1 MGWCLGLEVHA
12 LRGSAPV
19 RSSAARA
26 ALGLTGN
33 TPHKACTYLSQPP
46 ILRHTR
52 QTYCP
57 VSTMRPLLP
66 VTLILLLAACGDGES
81 LLPPDARLPDGGRY
95 RGEVVNGLL
104 QGEGR
109 IDYPNGSWYA
119 GSFKDGQWHGQ
130 GEWHGQNGE
139 VYRGQFAEGLFQGLG
154 DLTTPGSHYAGTFS
168 HGRRDGEGTLKQA
181 DQTYRGQFK
190 DDQYEGA
197 GELELA
203 DGSRYQG
210 LFAKGKPNGAGVR
223 SDASG
228 NQFSGRFVDGLL
240 QGSGTY
246 DSVDGEQYIGEF
258 KDNRLEGRGR
268 YESAEGDVWIG
279 EFKDGSLVGEG
290 ELLGSDGSHY
300 KGGFVDWHFSGQ
312 GSLQLADGSQYIGT
326 FENDAYH
333 GKGRLTLSNGK
344 VEGGT
349 WVNGVRVR
357 DEKGTLLPDPLDLT
371 LLNQGRLLEDAL
383 ARVPPTAPAI
393 QLYSLVVA
401 GDGQQSVFL
410 READYVSN
418 MLKVRFGARGQVTL
432 VNHRD
437 HMASR
442 PMATRENLTRA
453 ARTLAE
459 RSGPE
464 DLVFIYLTSHG
475 SRDHQLVLDQPRL
488 QLADLSADELASA
501 LAPLKERDKVI
512 VISACYSG
520 GYIAPLKDDRTVIMT
535 AARADRVSFGC
546 SEEADFTY
554 FGDALFAEALNQTD
568 DLKQA
573 FELARASVAERERK
587 DGFEASEPQLWAP
600 PAVLA
605 HWQHLRR
612 QQAEEALRNAAQ
624 ATVEQ
629 QEKKP
634 GNH

>member
-1 MGWCLGLEVHA
+1 
-12 LRGSAPV
+12 
-19 RSSAARA
+19 
-26 ALGLTGN
+26 
-33 TPHKACTYLSQPP
+33 
-46 ILRHTR
+46 
-52 QTYCP
+52 
-57 VSTMRPLLP
+57 MRPLLP
-66 VTLILLLAACGDGES
+66 FALTLLLAACGDGEALS
-81 LLPPDARLPDGGRY
+81 PPDARLPDGGRY
-95 RGEVVNGLL
+95 RGQVVDGLL

-119 GSFKDGQWHGQ
+119 GDFKDGQWHGQ
-130 GEWHGQNGE
+130 GEWHGSNGE
-139 VYRGQFAEGLFQGLG
+139 VYRGQFAAGLFQGLG

-168 HGRRDGEGTLKQA
+168 HGRRDGDGTLKQA

-197 GELELA
+197 GQLELA

-228 NQFSGRFVDGLL
+228 NQFSGRFVDGQL

-268 YESAEGDVWIG
+268 YENADGDVWIG
-279 EFKDGSLVGEG
+279 EFKDGALIGEG

-300 KGGFVDWHFSGQ
+300 KGSFVDWRLSGH
-312 GSLQLADGSQYIGT
+312 GSLQLPDGSKYIGG
-326 FENDAYH
+326 FDNDAYH
-333 GKGRLTLSNGK
+333 GQGKLTLANGK
-344 VEGGT
+344 VESGY

-357 DEKGTLLPDPLDLT
+357 DQKGKLLPDPLDLA
-371 LLNQGRLLEDAL
+371 LLNQGRLLDEAL
-383 ARVPPTAPAI
+383 ARVPRSAPPI
-393 QLYSLVVA
+393 QLYSLVLA

-437 HMASR
+437 QMTTR

-475 SRDHQLVLDQPRL
+475 SADHQLVLDQPRF
-488 QLADLSADELASA
+488 QLADLPADELASA
-501 LAPLKERDKVI
+501 LAPLKDRDKII

-573 FELARASVAERERK
+573 FELARSSVAEREGRE
-587 DGFEASEPQLWAP
+587 GFEASEPQIWAP

-605 HWQHLRR
+605 HWQRLRQ
-612 QQAEEALRNAAQ
+612 QQAEEALRNATQAQ
-624 ATVEQ
+624 AQEQ
-629 QEKKP
+629 AKTP
-634 GNH
+634 GTH